1 MGTPTVRSRKRSS
14 MRVAVLN
21 DIGQPVYHVGDEA
34 MAHAAVAQL
43 RERGVE
49 DVLLLTRDE
58 GHTRARFGEG
68 VATARALEFPWAPED
83 RERYLREIKAVV
95 AGDAGALPADDQVH
109 ALIEALRTVD
119 ALLVAGGGNLNSA
132 YGWLLYERAAV
143 VHVASALGKPV
154 VVSGQTLG
162 PELSEADAATLRE
175 LLDAAALVG
184 LRESRS
190 MDLARRLSPGHPAL
204 HGGYDDATFLAD
216 GAASPVGD
224 AVVPTE
230 GTGHPAG
237 DGAGRAEGASRPE
250 AEVRERPRIVATFA
264 PGNGPFEQEEAAPV
278 YAALLDALVH
288 RTGGTVTFLPH
299 MAEPGRHDGDE
310 AFHARVAALMVAGA
324 ELREIDTALRTAELT
339 AAADYVVTSR
349 YHPAVFGLTGGATV
363 LPVAVDT
370 YSETRIQGALDNWG
384 LAEQAVPLAALLMP
398 GDAAWDTR
406 AAVQQ
411 WATDAVERREA
422 VRSALAEA
430 GPRVRAGFA
439 QWWDAVVAALGGHRP
454 AGLPEAVHADPRG
467 VAPAFPAALRRRYTA
482 PPVPPERPTVAVVMR
497 TKDRPVLLRRA
508 LDDVLAQTFA
518 DWRLVVVN
526 DGGAPGP
533 VDELLV
539 RREDAFAGR
548 VTVLHHRRS
557 VGMEA
562 ATNRG
567 LRAAESEF
575 VAVHDD
581 DDQWHP
587 TFLQRTVAHLEDPR
601 TTDDGVMVRT
611 EIVYEQV
618 EGDVVRE
625 QGRELFWAD
634 LHEITLTD
642 LLKINRGV
650 PISFLYR
657 RAVHQVLGDYDESL
671 PVVGDWEFHLRFLQ
685 TFTVGFLDGRPL
697 AFWNQRPGQEGPL
710 GNSVTDL
717 TDAHRRYDLL
727 VRERHLKQW
736 TAENGIGLPLYL
748 TKALER
754 EAQDL
759 HHRLDRSED
768 LARELIELV
777 RRQNERIAVLENVVA
792 DNSFFGYVKRTWRR
806 LLGR

>member
-1 MGTPTVRSRKRSS
+1 

-43 RERGVE
+43 RQRGVE

-58 GHTRARFGEG
+58 AHTRARFGEG
-68 VATARALEFPWAPED
+68 VSTARAPEFPWAPED

-95 AGDAGALPADDQVH
+95 AGDAGALPEDDQAH
-109 ALIEALRTVD
+109 ALIETLRTVD

-132 YGWLLYERAAV
+132 YGWLLHERAAV
-143 VHVASALGKPV
+143 VHIASALGKPV

-162 PELSEADAATLRE
+162 PELSEADAATLRD

-190 MDLARRLSPGHPAL
+190 LALARRLSPGHPAL
-204 HGGYDDATFLAD
+204 HGCYDDATFLAD
-216 GAASPVGD
+216 DAGGAAPAAGD
-224 AVVPTE
+224 A
-230 GTGHPAG
+230 GRPAG
-237 DGAGRAEGASRPE
+237 DGSGGG
-250 AEVRERPRIVATFA
+250 PRIVATFA
-264 PGNGPFEQEEAAPV
+264 PGNGPFGPEEAAPV
-278 YAALLDALVH
+278 HAALLDALVH

-310 AFHARVAALMVAGA
+310 AFHARVAALMVAEA
-324 ELREIDTALRTAELT
+324 ELREIDDARRTAELT

-349 YHPAVFGLTGGATV
+349 YHPAVFGLAGGATV

-370 YSETRIQGALDNWG
+370 YSETRIQGVLDNWG
-384 LAEQAVPLAALLMP
+384 LAEQAVPLAALLTP

-411 WATDAVERREA
+411 WATEAVERHEA

-430 GPRVRAGFA
+430 APHVRAGFA
-439 QWWDAVVAALGGHRP
+439 QWWDAVVAALGGDRP

-467 VAPAFPAALRRRYTA
+467 VAPEFPAALRRRYTA
-482 PPVPPERPTVAVVMR
+482 PRVPAERRTVAVVMR

-533 VDELLV
+533 VDELV
-539 RREDAFAGR
+539 ARREDALAGR

-611 EIVYEQV
+611 EIVYERV

-625 QGRELFWAD
+625 EGRELFWAD

-642 LLKINRGV
+642 LLKINRAV

-657 RAVHQVLGDYDESL
+657 RAVHGVLGDYDESL

-697 AFWNQRPGQEGPL
+697 AFWNQRPGQAGPL

-759 HHRLDRSED
+759 HHRLDRSEE
-768 LARELIELV
+768 LARELVDLV
-777 RRQNERIAVLENVVA
+777 RLQNERIAVLENVVA
-792 DNSFFGYVKRTWRR
+792 DNSFFGYLKRTWRR